1 MKQNMKKCLLIAL
14 ILCFA
19 SSAAWADG
27 WKFAGTTVYGAGG
40 YWENGQ
46 KTRIDCS
53 FKNGTFQYERKVSV
67 GNNMDV
73 YSSKAEF
80 SEPKQVYA
88 AGEDISIR
96 IGFSQKGER
105 SGYTPYARVTVMPQN
120 PNWTKGKGASNKIP
134 ATGKVD
140 GQATDA
146 GGRNTVTPPETV
158 TLMAQACTGGSQMAI
173 VYSCNGIDVV
183 YLYDWDGEVVAT
195 PAAPTETTSWE
206 EPDETLGETL
216 PQETETTEVLPD
228 DETNPDDEWAQE
240 SNSTFESFEENEESF
255 EETDSFGSEGSGFLD
270 KIQPYVKYIIVGGV
284 ALLLIALILFVFR
297 KKKSKDTYEAD
308 FPSQEPEQPVAE
320 KQAPVCPKC
329 GAPIEEGERF
339 CQNCG
344 QKLI

>member
-1 MKQNMKKCLLIAL
+1 MNKNLKKSLLTAL
-14 ILCFA
+14 LLC
-19 SSAAWADG
+19 SSFSTAWADG
-27 WKFAGTTVYGAGG
+27 WKLKSTTVYGAGG

-53 FKNGTFQYERKVSV
+53 YKNGQFQYERKVSV

-73 YSSKAEF
+73 YSTKAIF
-80 SEPKQVYA
+80 SDPNSIYA
-88 AGEDISIR
+88 AGEDINVR
-96 IGFSQKGER
+96 IEFSQKG
-105 SGYTPYARVTVMPQN
+105 SSASYTPYARVTVMPQH

-134 ATGKVD
+134 ASGRVD

-146 GGRNTVTPPETV
+146 SGRNTVTPPEAV

-173 VYSCNGIDVV
+173 VYSCNGMDVV
-183 YLYDWDGEVVAT
+183 YCYDWDGEVVAT
-195 PAAPTETTSWE
+195 PTAPTETTSWE
-206 EPDETLGETL
+206 EPDETITD
-216 PQETETTEVLPD
+216 ETETTEVLPD

-240 SNSTFESFEENEESF
+240 SNSTFESLEENEESF

-270 KIQPYVKYIIVGGV
+270 KMQPYVKYIIVGGV
-284 ALLLIALILFVFR
+284 ALLLIVLILFVFR
-297 KKKSKDTYEAD
+297 KKKDKDSYEAD

-320 KQAPVCPKC
+320 QQAPVCPKC

-344 QKLI
+344 QKLN